1 MTLDL
6 TQHPCFNEAARETAA
21 RIHLPVAPRCNV
33 QCNFCDRRY
42 DCLNESRPGVTSA
55 VLTPQQAVYY
65 LDRAV
70 EVSPE
75 IRVVGI
81 AGPGDPF
88 ASPEPPLETLRL
100 VRNRYPEMLL
110 CVASNGLEVAA
121 HAAELA
127 KLQVSH
133 VTLTVNAVDAAI
145 GAQIYA
151 WVRSGIRVLRGV
163 DGAAALLERQR
174 LAIVELKRQGITVKI
189 NTIVMPGI
197 NDQHAAAVAR
207 EVASLGANIMN
218 AIPLYPVAGTLFE
231 SIGEID
237 HAELAALRERTAEF
251 LPQMLHCTRCRADAV
266 GLLGAPQS
274 ADLVELL
281 QTTAAGPVNPNER
294 RPYVALT
301 SHEGALINQ
310 HVGEAS
316 LIWVFEPQ
324 PDGPPALVET
334 REAPMPG
341 AVWPA
346 GTSWRT
352 CSKIAR
358 PCSPV
363 PSGKRRGGFSSSVE
377 SASSRRWAWPRTRLL
392 PGTGRDKY
400 RVECRSC
407 SRAAAVARA
416 PEPVADRDTG
426 DSNGKTKTSRLRLR
440 ELPRRGRP

>member
-33 QCNFCDRRY
+33 QCNFCDRKY

-65 LDRAV
+65 LDRAL

-88 ASPEPPLETLRL
+88 ASPEPTLETLRL

-110 CVASNGLEVAA
+110 CVASNGLEVAP

-145 GAQIYA
+145 GARIYA
-151 WVRSGIRVLRGV
+151 WVRAGIRILRGV

-174 LAIVELKRQGITVKI
+174 LAIVELKRHGITVKI

-197 NDQHAAAVAR
+197 NDEHAPAVAR
-207 EVASLGANIMN
+207 EVAALGANIMN
-218 AIPLYPVAGTLFE
+218 AIPLYPVAGTPFE
-231 SIGEID
+231 SIGELD
-237 HAELAALRERTAEF
+237 HAELAALRRRTAEF

-274 ADLVELL
+274 ASLVELL
-281 QTTAAGPVNPNER
+281 QTTAAGPANPNER

-310 HVGEAS
+310 HVE
-316 LIWVFEPQ
+316 I
-324 PDGPPALVET
+324 
-334 REAPMPG
+334 
-341 AVWPA
+341 
-346 GTSWRT
+346 
-352 CSKIAR
+352 
-358 PCSPV
+358 
-363 PSGKRRGGFSSSVE
+363 
-377 SASSRRWAWPRTRLL
+377 
-392 PGTGRDKY
+392 GRAH
-400 RVECRSC
+400 V
-407 SRAAAVARA
+407 
-416 PEPVADRDTG
+416 
-426 DSNGKTKTSRLRLR
+426 
-440 ELPRRGRP
+440 